1 MKCKVLC
8 VDNDLEL
15 VEVLKPTFERE
26 GILTK
31 GVESAEKAL
40 ERLWDW
46 KPDLLTVDLA
56 LPGISGLE
64 LCRIVRNDSRVRTL
78 PIIVVTTKAER
89 TDVLTAYEHGVD
101 DFLVKPFDP
110 RELLARI
117 RAVLRRYDTQDHRP
131 EIYEYGGLRLN
142 VLQHTAQVD
151 GATLSLTAKE
161 FGLLHLLLKRRGYVL
176 SRDYLLEYIWG
187 YEAEVSTRTID
198 MHISRLRHKLGAE
211 GNRLIETIEGVGYRL
226 GGEWPAEQVPQ
237 AVPTLPSNPIVRS

>member
-1 MKCKVLC
+1 MKCKVLF

-15 VEVLKPTFERE
+15 IEVLKPTLERD

-64 LCRIVRNDSRVRTL
+64 FCRIVRNDPRVRTL
-78 PIIVVTTKAER
+78 PIIAVTSHSER
-89 TDVLTAYEHGVD
+89 TDVLAAYEQGVD
-101 DFLVKPFDP
+101 DFLLKPFDP

-117 RAVLRRYDTQDHRP
+117 RAVLRRYYAQDHRP
-131 EIYEYGGLRLN
+131 EVYEYDGLRVN
-142 VLQHTAQVD
+142 VLQHTAHLN
-151 GATLSLTAKE
+151 GTPLSLTAKE
-161 FGLLHLLLKRRGYVL
+161 FGLLHLLLKRKGYVL

-187 YEAEVSTRTID
+187 YDAEVSTRTVD
-198 MHISRLRHKLGAE
+198 MHISRLRHKLGSPSM
-211 GNRLIETIEGVGYRL
+211 RLIETVEGVGYRL
-226 GGEWPAEQVPQ
+226 GGET
-237 AVPTLPSNPIVRS
+237 PTPVSEVSPEPSSS